1 MKMIFKIAKTELR
14 NLFYSPVAWFLC
26 IAFLAQ
32 CAFFFVNAMEPI
44 AKFQDMMLK
53 YSGGQFKNFQG
64 SITRGV
70 FLNDM
75 GIFVN
80 SLQNLYL
87 FVPLLTMGIVSREI
101 TNGTI
106 RLLYSSPV
114 RSRDIVLGKY
124 LAIITFNTIL
134 VLVIALFVCIG
145 IAGIKN
151 AEYAMLWSAILGFF
165 LLVCTYTA
173 IGMFM
178 SSLTTYQIISALGTF
193 MLLFLLGFVGK
204 LWQEYDFVRDLTY
217 FLSIKGRTANMM
229 VGLITTNDVIYF
241 LVIIS
246 MFVAFTYLKVQGAR
260 EIKPWWLK
268 TGKYLA
274 VIACGLMIGYIG
286 SRPTLI
292 GYWDT
297 TRAQVNTLHVKTQK
311 VVKELGD
318 DPVEVTLYCNFFGR
332 GFDYGLP
339 QSRNNYLAALWSKYI
354 RFKPQFKFNYVYY
367 YDTMD
372 GDSSLYKSFP
382 GKNIHE
388 IADLMA
394 DARNL
399 DVKMF
404 KKPEEIRKMV
414 DLSPEGK
421 RMVMKVE
428 YKGKSTFLR
437 TYDDAMVWPDEP
449 EVAAGFKRLMLPEM
463 PQLLYSTGHYERSI
477 VKSGERE
484 YGSHT
489 LSKGSRISLVNNGF
503 DIDTIA
509 IDQKEIPDNT
519 ATLVLADPKTTLS
532 DTVQKR
538 IASYISKGG
547 NMLILGEP
555 EKAAVI
561 NPVLRQLGVEMMP
574 GKLVQLSKD
583 NTPDMVVSYFTWA
596 GANMADA
603 YSSYIKRTDGDTMGQ
618 ITKGVAPLKWSDSG
632 SFTIEPIM
640 VTFKGMAWSKAG
652 NLVIDSA
659 APVFTPSEG
668 DYKVDSFVTGLKL
681 TRKINGK
688 EQRIVITSDAD
699 WLSPIRMSNS
709 DPFQMVYSWLAYNE
723 FPLFVWW
730 EKPEDARLDFTHP
743 NVMVFKTALL
753 YILPA
758 LLLIGGTVLLI
769 RRKRQ

>member
-26 IAFLAQ
+26 IAFLVQ
-32 CAFFFVNAMEPI
+32 CAFFFINAMEPI
-44 AKFQDMMLK
+44 AKFQDLMEK

-87 FVPLLTMGIVSREI
+87 FVPLLTMGIISREI

-124 LAIITFNTIL
+124 LAVIAFNAIL

-151 AEYAMLWSAILGFF
+151 AEFAMLWSAILGFF

-193 MLLFLLGFVGK
+193 MLLFLLGYVGQ
-204 LWQEYDFVRDLTY
+204 LWQEHDFIRDLTY
-217 FLSIKGRTANMM
+217 FLSIRGRTANMLQ
-229 VGLITTNDVIYF
+229 GLITTNDVIYF

-260 EIKPWWLK
+260 ELKPWWIK
-268 TGKYLA
+268 TMKYTA
-274 VIACGLMIGYIG
+274 VVACGLLIGYFA
-286 SRPTLI
+286 SRPVLI

-297 TRAQVNTLHVKTQK
+297 TKDKVNTLHYKTQK

-318 DPVEVTLYCNFFGR
+318 DPVEVTMYCNFFG
-332 GFDYGLP
+332 GGMDYGLP
-339 QSRNNYLAALWSKYI
+339 QGRNNYLAALWSKYI
-354 RFKPQFKFNYVYY
+354 RFKPEFKFNYVYY
-367 YDTMD
+367 YDVMD
-372 GDSSLYKSFP
+372 GDSMLYKSFP

-388 IADLMA
+388 IAELTA
-394 DARNL
+394 DARNINYEL
-399 DVKMF
+399 FM
-404 KKPEEIRKMV
+404 KPDEIRKII

-421 RMVMKVE
+421 RLVMKLD
-428 YKGKSTFLR
+428 YKGKSTFIR
-437 TYDDAMVWPDEP
+437 TYDDPRVWPDEP
-449 EVAAGFKRLMLPEM
+449 EVAAAFKRLMLPEM
-463 PQLLYSTGHYERSI
+463 PQLLYSTGHYERSV
-477 VKSGERE
+477 VKMGERE
-484 YGSHT
+484 YGSQT
-489 LSKGSRISLVNNGF
+489 IAKGSRISLVNNGF

-509 IDQKEIPDNT
+509 IDQKDIPNNT
-519 ATLVLADPKTTLS
+519 ATLVLADPKTKLS
-532 DTVQKR
+532 DTVQQR

-547 NMLILGEP
+547 NMLITAEP
-555 EKAAVI
+555 EKVDLI
-561 NPVLRQLGVEMMP
+561 NPVLRQLGVEMMG

-583 NTPDMVVSYFTWA
+583 NTPDFVASYFTWP
-596 GANMADA
+596 GANMADMVST
-603 YSSYIKRTDGDTMGQ
+603 YMKKRDGDTMGLL
-618 ITKGVAPLKWSDSG
+618 TPGASLLHWSDTS

-640 VTFKGMAWSKAG
+640 VTFKDKTWWKAG
-652 NLVIDSA
+652 KLVIDSA
-659 APVFTPSEG
+659 TPVFNPGEG

-681 TRKINGK
+681 SRKINGK
-688 EQRIVITSDAD
+688 EQRIVVTSDAD
-699 WLSPIRMSNS
+699 WLSALRIKA
-709 DPFQMVYSWLAYNE
+709 DPFQGVYSWLNYNE

-730 EKPEDARLDFTHP
+730 PMPDDAKLEFTHP
-743 NVMVFKTALL
+743 KVLVFKMALL
-753 YILPA
+753 YALPA
-758 LLLIGGTVLLI
+758 ILLIGGTVLLI